1 MFISLSFHFEHTILI
16 SNFLFLFFLNILK
29 TVHEKIRIGTTRL
42 YVVYQSSQSQGYSS
56 TLDIQLTPDIIPKS
70 LRFLLLRILIEG
82 NIHEK
87 IFEADP
93 NLRYTFT
100 WNKQNVYK
108 QKVYGF
114 AHAKSNDF

>member
-1 MFISLSFHFEHTILI
+1 MSCLCLTNKKLLI
-16 SNFLFLFFLNILK
+16 ILK
-29 TVHEKIRIGTTRL
+29 NQTVHEKIRIGTTRL
-42 YVVYQSSQSQGYSS
+42 FVVYQSSQSSGYSS
-56 TLDIQLTPDIIPKS
+56 TMDIQLTTDNVPKS

-87 IFEADP
+87 IFESDS
-93 NLRYTFT
+93 NIRYTFT

-114 AHAKSNDF
+114 AQAKSNEFFDIETIHH

>member
-1 MFISLSFHFEHTILI
+1 M
-16 SNFLFLFFLNILK
+16 
-29 TVHEKIRIGTTRL
+29 

-56 TLDIQLTPDIIPKS
+56 TLNIQLTPDSIPKS
-70 LRFLLLRILIEG
+70 LRFILLRILIEG
-82 NIHEK
+82 NMHEK

-100 WNKQNVYK
+100 WNKRNVYK

-114 AHAKSNDF
+114 AHAKGNKFNI